1 MSKKSNLTI
10 KENFLIALENY
21 KKSNFSITEN
31 ICNKI
36 LSIDAHHFESLV
48 LLSNIFAM
56 NRNYQ
61 KAKDFLIK
69 ANKIKPNNLSVLN
82 NLGTAFK
89 ELDNLKEAVSFFEQ
103 VIKINPDHTNANYNL
118 GIIFLNAREFKKAKN
133 FFSKTVKVQPNYAAA
148 FIMIANI
155 NVELKEHESA
165 VSNYQKAIEINPKL
179 VSAHNNLGLVYRI
192 LNDFENAVKCY
203 EEAIKLKED
212 HAGAHH
218 NLAIALKEIG
228 KFNESIKSHE
238 NAIKYE
244 PENPSHYYYLSELK
258 TDILVPQL
266 KTKIEKIIQNEKA
279 SKLSLSFG
287 NFLLAKFEQKNK
299 NFEKEFNYLVKAHN
313 FFFDSKKEKFNLGV
327 KYCFEDVIQ
336 ISHGVKVHDLEKSTK
351 NIVKPIFII
360 GTPRCG
366 STLIEKI
373 IGSGPNPVL
382 MGEEIAVVEN
392 FINLKILE
400 KKSLDLGTAEE
411 IRNELIECYKHK
423 GLISAKFDYLFTDKS
438 LNNFFY
444 LDLIKSIFPDAKIV
458 HCKRNLL
465 SSIVSIF
472 QNNLYALPW
481 AHNLDNIL
489 KYFDNYLNII
499 NDFNRKYP
507 GFIYEVQLEDLIN
520 NPETESKKLMNFC
533 ELKWDK
539 KCLEF
544 YKRKDLISKTASNLQ
559 IRKAIYKHEPEKY
572 LPYKKFFDKY
582 KEKYS
587 WFKQL

>member
-1 MSKKSNLTI
+1 MSQKSNLSI
-10 KENFLIALENY
+10 KENFLIAVENY
-21 KKSNFSITEN
+21 KKNNFLIAEN

-48 LLSNIFAM
+48 LLSNIFAI
-56 NRNYQ
+56 NRNYV

-69 ANKIKPNNLSVLN
+69 ANKIKANNLSVLN

-89 ELDNLKEAVSFFEQ
+89 ELGNLKEAVSFFEK
-103 VIKINPDHTNANYNL
+103 VIKMNPDHTNANYNL
-118 GIIFLNAREFKKAKN
+118 GIIFFNATEFKKAKN

-148 FIMIANI
+148 FVMLANV

-192 LNDFENAVKCY
+192 LNDFENAVICY
-203 EEAIKLKED
+203 EEAIKLKKD

-218 NLAIALKEIG
+218 NLAIALKELG

-244 PENPSHYYYLSELK
+244 PDNPSHYYYLSELK
-258 TDILVPQL
+258 IDILVPQL
-266 KTKIEKIIQNEKA
+266 KTKIEKIIQTEKV
-279 SKLSLSFG
+279 SKLTLSFG
-287 NFLLAKFEQKNK
+287 NFLLAEFEQKNK
-299 NFEKEFNYLVKAHN
+299 NYEKEFDCLIKAHN
-313 FFFDSKKEKFNLGV
+313 YFFDSKKAKFSLGV

-336 ISHGVKVHDLEKSTK
+336 ISNNVKVYGLEKNPK
-351 NIVKPIFII
+351 NIIRPIFII

-373 IGSGPNPVL
+373 IGSGPQPVV
-382 MGEEIAVVEN
+382 MGEEIAVLEN

-400 KKSLDLGTAEE
+400 KRSLDLGTAEE
-411 IRNELIECYKHK
+411 IRNELIDCYKQK
-423 GLISAKFDYLFTDKS
+423 GLISEKFDYLFTDKS

-481 AHNLDNIL
+481 AHNLDNIF

-499 NDFNRKYP
+499 NDFNRKNP
-507 GFIYEVQLEDLIN
+507 SSIYEIQLEELIN
-520 NPETESKKLMNFC
+520 NPKTESKKLMDFC

-544 YKRKDLISKTASNLQ
+544 YKRKDMISKTASNLQ
-559 IRKAIYKHEPEKY
+559 IRKAIYKHQPDKY

-582 KEKYS
+582 KKKYS
-587 WFKQL
+587 WFKE